1 MAKYKL
7 YVALSISIIGMLLCT
22 SCRPKKITP
31 QSQLHDSVMVIH
43 DEVMPKM
50 KDIYRLRKRLK
61 KKVEQSKSSSDIAE
75 IKSLIAALETADDTM
90 MDWMAAYDKPDEGTQ
105 GAMEYLAKEKIRIE
119 KVRDEMLSAIAN
131 AKRNLDVQ

>member
-7 YVALSISIIGMLLCT
+7 YLALSISIIGLLLCT
-22 SCRPKKITP
+22 SCGPKKITP

-61 KKVEQSKSSSDIAE
+61 EKAEQSKSSSDIAE
-75 IKSLIAALETADDTM
+75 IKSLIAALETADDAM
-90 MDWMAAYDKPDEGTQ
+90 MDWMAAYDKPDEGAE
-105 GAMEYLAKEKIRIE
+105 GAMDYLGQEKIRIE
-119 KVRDEMLSAIAN
+119 KVRNEMLSAIEN